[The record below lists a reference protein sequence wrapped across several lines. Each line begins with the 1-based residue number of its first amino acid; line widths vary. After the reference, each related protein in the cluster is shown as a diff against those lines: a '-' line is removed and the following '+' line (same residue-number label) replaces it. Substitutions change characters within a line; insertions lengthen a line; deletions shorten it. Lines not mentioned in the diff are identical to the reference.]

1 MKTFLKTLAAAAAL
15 ALPASMSAQA
25 PIDPSVNVSLISQPF
40 GTHGTGFAGTGGGFL
55 ANFTVD
61 TPSGPQTFSEYL
73 VWCIDPY
80 RPAEA
85 GNSYSYSAYTA
96 ASFAATSFGTGDPMS
111 NPTAADMSKIVSLVS
126 TLQNNWNSLDYTQR
140 ADLQGS
146 IWATFAGQAP
156 IIQGDPNA
164 DLTGWYVLY
173 GNNNNQ
179 TFVYYVDEPAE
190 ALLIL
195 ASVGAFVF
203 MGYQRRRA

>member
-1 MKTFLKTLAAAAAL
+1 MKTFLKTMAAVAAL

-25 PIDPSVNVSLISQPF
+25 PIDPSVNVFLHSQPF
-40 GTHGTGFAGTGGGFL
+40 GTHGTGYAGTGGGFL
-55 ANFTVD
+55 ASFDVD
-61 TPSGPQTFSEYL
+61 TPSGVQSFSQYL

-111 NPTAADMSKIVSLVS
+111 NPNAADMSKIVSLVS
-126 TLQNNWNSLDYTQR
+126 TLSTGWNGFTGQQR

-156 IIQGDPNA
+156 IIQGNPNA
-164 DLTGWYVLY
+164 DLTGWFVLY

-190 ALLIL
+190 GLLL
-195 ASVGAFVF
+195 LGSLGAFAFV
-203 MGYQRRRA
+203 GYRRRRA